1 MTRKLPLEIQKKSRV
16 CSFEFTRC
24 DAADPD
30 IEYLKAY
37 YGLGADF
44 PVDQLIT
51 QSDEMNK
58 LYFISNEVSRF
69 LYADC
74 EGHHLNI
81 INMGVPVF
89 LRNKSKFSSNSECIF
104 RISQD
109 GLLNLIPF
117 MTKRLVYVPDLS
129 TFKYFLMHKDID
141 TGAVPGEALRTTI
154 ENLSTGCFVLALKHE
169 KGVEGIVMHKF
180 TKAVNMM
187 VSRENIFSLHLR
199 YLTQAERESVAGL
212 FDLA

>member
-1 MTRKLPLEIQKKSRV
+1 ME
-16 CSFEFTRC
+16 
-24 DAADPD
+24 
-30 IEYLKAY
+30 
-37 YGLGADF
+37 
-44 PVDQLIT
+44 QLIT

-58 LYFISNEVSRF
+58 LYFISEPVSRF
-69 LYADC
+69 LYADS
-74 EGHHLNI
+74 GSHNLNI

-109 GLLNLIPF
+109 GLLNLIPY
-117 MTKRLVYVPDLS
+117 MTKRLVYAPDLEA
-129 TFKYFLMHKDID
+129 FKYFLMHKDIE
-141 TGAVPGEALRTTI
+141 TSAIPQSELRLQI
-154 ENLSTGCFVLALKHE
+154 ENLSTGCFVLALQCSPSQ
-169 KGVEGIVMHKF
+169 VEGIVMHKF

-199 YLTQAERESVAGL
+199 YLSQAERESVAGL